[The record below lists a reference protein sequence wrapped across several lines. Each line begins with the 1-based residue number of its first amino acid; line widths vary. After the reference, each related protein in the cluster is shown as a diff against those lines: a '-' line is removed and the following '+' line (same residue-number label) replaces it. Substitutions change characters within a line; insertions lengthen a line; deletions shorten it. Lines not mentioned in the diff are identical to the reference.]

1 MKKLA
6 SLLPDRIKLA
16 LLKRHLARSIGGDGR
31 ARTALAVLDRSD
43 GISPL
48 QVSLHKAAFGIGV
61 GLDLAAAMDR
71 PFVYRMLYARLPAM
85 LRIFS
90 QAAAEVRMIAA
101 DISDGGDPPVGGL
114 AFCSCRE
121 DVILVPDPL
130 FFNSGGYAEFR
141 HSSAVLPW
149 PHRCDT
155 VLWRGTA
162 TGIGD
167 VTTETMRADDPRLRQ
182 RVRMCLMLSSTPGAD
197 VKIRKTEGGA
207 SSVDRDRL
215 VRHGLIGGKI
225 RQAEWGRYK
234 FALDVDG
241 HTNAWSNF
249 FVRLLLGCCVLK
261 IQSEHGFRQWYYE
274 RLTPWQHYVPV
285 RADMS
290 DLIEKIG
297 WCRSHDAEC
306 AEIAGAGQAFAHA
319 MTVEGEIGEAVRR
332 LEAAESYGLALA
344 AGAP

>member
-1 MKKLA
+1 MRKLA

-48 QVSLHKAAFGIGV
+48 QVSLHKGELGIGV
-61 GLDLAAAMDR
+61 GLDLVAAMEQ
-71 PFVYRMLYARLPAM
+71 PFVYRMLYARLPTM

-90 QAAAEVRMIAA
+90 RSNATVRTVAA
-101 DISDGGDPPVGGL
+101 DLSDGADMPVAGL
-114 AFCSCRE
+114 AFCSCRD
-121 DVILVPDPL
+121 DVILVPDPVFL
-130 FFNSGGYAEFR
+130 NSGGYAAFR
-141 HSSAVLPW
+141 HSSSVLPW
-149 PHRCDT
+149 SQRRDT
-155 VLWRGTA
+155 VLWRGSS
-162 TGIGD
+162 TGIGE
-167 VTTETMRADDPRLRQ
+167 VTTDTMAADDPRLRQ
-182 RVRMCLMLSSTPGAD
+182 RVRMCLILRSTTGAD
-197 VKIRKTEGGA
+197 VRIRKIEGGA
-207 SSVDRDRL
+207 SPTDRDRL
-215 VRHGLIGGKI
+215 VRYGLLGGKI

-297 WCRSHDAEC
+297 WCRSHDGEC

-319 MTVEGEIGEAVRR
+319 MTVEGEISEAVRR